1 VTTQEDLESILGPE
15 NVSSEEMDK
24 IAYARDSFPLTLMQ
38 YRNKDVLN
46 QPRPDFI
53 VWPENKEHLQKLLQ
67 YCNEKKIPLIP
78 GGGFAG
84 VCGGTT
90 PRGGDIIV
98 DTKKFDKIIELK
110 EESRLVTVQAGVLGQ
125 HLENYLNERGFTY
138 GHFPSSLQCSTVGGF
153 TATSSAGALSSKYGK
168 IEDMITDLE
177 IVLPNG
183 DIIHTNEQLAPR
195 SSVGPK
201 LTQFF
206 VGSEG
211 TLGIITEITL
221 RVHPL
226 PEFRE
231 FVGML
236 FPTLKAGLK
245 AVHEIFQTT
254 IRPAVVRLY
263 DDTEAR
269 MVYHIEDIK
278 KGQSYLTL
286 AFDGIEKEREIV
298 LMQKKLCYD
307 ICIEN
312 GGEDMG
318 EEGGKVWWENRLNMY
333 YPNRQYVQANVLAD
347 VIDVVTTFEN
357 LENLYEK
364 LKQALARKKV
374 NVMAHWSHFYPDGG
388 SMYAIF
394 VMIEKD
400 TAKEKKATNLYK
412 QAWFDGLQAC
422 IDAGGVIA
430 HHHGIGDNAFKGK
443 YMEQQLGPTF
453 KLLKDL
459 KKTLDPNNIM
469 NPGKMGL

>member
-1 VTTQEDLESILGPE
+1 M
-15 NVSSEEMDK
+15 N
-24 IAYARDSFPLTLMQ
+24 
-38 YRNKDVLN
+38 
-46 QPRPDFI
+46 
-53 VWPENKEHLQKLLQ
+53 
-67 YCNEKKIPLIP
+67 
-78 GGGFAG
+78 
-84 VCGGTT
+84 
-90 PRGGDIIV
+90 
-98 DTKKFDKIIELK
+98 

-168 IEDMITDLE
+168 IEDMITDIE
-177 IVLPNG
+177 VVLPNG
-183 DIIHTNEQLAPR
+183 NFIHTNEKLAPR
-195 SSVGPK
+195 ASIGPK
-201 LTQFF
+201 LTQLFI
-206 VGSEG
+206 GSEG

-221 RVHPL
+221 KVHPL

-236 FPTLKAGLK
+236 FPTLKAGLN

-286 AFDGIEKEREIV
+286 AFDGISKEREMV
-298 LMQKKLCYD
+298 MMQKKMCYD
-307 ICIEN
+307 ICIKN

-347 VIDVVTTFEN
+347 TIDVVTTFDN
-357 LENLYEK
+357 LENLY
-364 LKQALARKKV
+364 LKMKEAVAQKKV

-388 SMYAIF
+388 SMYTIF
-394 VMIEKD
+394 VLIEKD
-400 TAKEKKATNLYK
+400 TPKEKKASNMYR

-422 IDAGGVIA
+422 LDAGGVIA

-443 YMEQQLGPTF
+443 YMEQQLGPAF
-453 KLLKDL
+453 DLLKTL
-459 KKTLDPNNIM
+459 KKALDPNNIM
-469 NPGKMGL
+469 NPGKLGL